1 MKTINTL
8 EDALTM
14 ELENLYCA
22 EMKLL
27 DRFSKLDGIIH
38 SDKLRYILRR
48 YTESCNS
55 KKLKLGRAL
64 SYLHHE
70 PQACSIS
77 VIDELIEESF
87 KRLRFAQDPQVQ
99 EQMLINCIERINSYK
114 ICVYEAAVRYA
125 EELQLEPVADLLVP
139 ILDSERK
146 TKGELVD
153 LSVHMF
159 LTKDYMA
166 DA

>member
-27 DRFSKLDGIIH
+27 DRFSKLDAIIH
-38 SDKLRYILRR
+38 SDRLRYILRR
-48 YTESCNS
+48 YTESCNN

-87 KRLRFAQDPQVQ
+87 KRLRFAQDPKVQ

-125 EELQLEPVADLLVP
+125 EELELEPVADLLVT
-139 ILDSERK
+139 ILEWERK
-146 TKGELVD
+146 TKMELVN

-159 LTKDYMA
+159 QAKDYLA

>member
-1 MKTINTL
+1 
-8 EDALTM
+8 M

-27 DRFSKLDGIIH
+27 DRFSKLDAIIH
-38 SDKLRYILRR
+38 SDRLRYILRR
-48 YTESCNS
+48 YTESCHN

-64 SYLHHE
+64 SHLNHE

-87 KRLRFAQDPQVQ
+87 KRLRFAQDPKVQ

-125 EELQLEPVADLLVP
+125 EELELEPIADLLVI
-139 ILDSERK
+139 ILEWERK
-146 TKGELVD
+146 TKMELVN
-153 LSVHMF
+153 LSVQLF
-159 LTKDYMA
+159 QAKDYMA

>member
-1 MKTINTL
+1 MINTL

-14 ELENLYCA
+14 ELESLYCA

-27 DRFSKLDGIIH
+27 DRFSKLDSIIH

-48 YTESCNS
+48 YTESCNT
-55 KKLKLGRAL
+55 KKLKLTRAL

-70 PQACSIS
+70 PTACSMS

-87 KRLRFAQDPQVQ
+87 KRLRFAQDPHVQ
-99 EQMLINCIERINSYK
+99 EQMLINCIERINGYK

-125 EELQLEPVADLLVP
+125 EELALQPVADLLVTT
-139 ILDSERK
+139 LDSERK
-146 TKGELVD
+146 TKSELVD

>member
-14 ELENLYCA
+14 ELENLYCS
-22 EMKLL
+22 ETRLL
-27 DRFSKLDGIIH
+27 DSFTKLDCIIH
-38 SDKLRYILRR
+38 SDKLRYIVRR
-48 YTESCNS
+48 YTESCNT
-55 KKLKLGRAL
+55 KKLKLSRAL

-70 PQACSIS
+70 PQACNISI
-77 VIDELIEESF
+77 IDQLVDESF
-87 KRLRFAQDPQVQ
+87 NHLRFAQDPDVQ

-125 EELQLEPVADLLVP
+125 EELELEQVADLLVTVVE
-139 ILDSERK
+139 LERK
-146 TKGELVD
+146 TKRELVN

-159 LTKDYMA
+159 NTKDYMA

>member
-14 ELENLYCA
+14 ELENLYCG

-27 DRFSKLDGIIH
+27 EGFSKLDSIIQ
-38 SDKLRYILRR
+38 SDRLRHILRR

-55 KKLKLGRAL
+55 KRLKLSRAL
-64 SYLHHE
+64 AYLHHE
-70 PQACSIS
+70 PQACSFN

-87 KRLRFAQDPQVQ
+87 KRLRFAQEPDVQ
-99 EQMLINCIERINSYK
+99 EQMLINCIERVNSYK
-114 ICVYEAAVRYA
+114 ICVYEAALRYA
-125 EELQLEPVADLLVP
+125 EELNLESIGDLLASM
-139 ILDSERK
+139 LELERK
-146 TKGELVD
+146 TKRELVD

-159 LTKDYMA
+159 KTKDYMA
-166 DA
+166 DV

>member
-27 DRFSKLDGIIH
+27 DRFSKLDAIIH
-38 SDKLRYILRR
+38 SDRLRYILRR
-48 YTESCNS
+48 YTESCNN
-55 KKLKLGRAL
+55 KKLNLGRAL

-70 PQACSIS
+70 LQASSIS

-87 KRLRFAQDPQVQ
+87 KRIRFGQEPDVQ

-114 ICVYEAAVRYA
+114 ICVYEAALRYA
-125 EELQLEPVADLLVP
+125 EELELEQVAE
-139 ILDSERK
+139 ILIKVLEWERK

-159 LTKDYMA
+159 ATKDYTA
-166 DA
+166 DV

>member
-87 KRLRFAQDPQVQ
+87 KRLRFAQEPQVQ

>member
-1 MKTINTL
+1 MNTINTL

-27 DRFSKLDGIIH
+27 DRFSKLDAIIH

-87 KRLRFAQDPQVQ
+87 KRLRFAQDPDVQ

-125 EELQLEPVADLLVP
+125 EELALDPVAELLVP
-139 ILDSERK
+139 MLEWERK
-146 TKGELVD
+146 TKRELVE

-159 LTKDYMA
+159 HLKDYVA